1 MTRKIPFSKLQRTC
15 PACPSQWE
23 IVFDDKCG
31 CLINYHDDHL
41 QVYISQSPVTETIRC
56 ISAENLVLSIED
68 LLQTPFCGY
77 MKDDVLFEILSAY
90 DLLEKE

>member
-15 PACPSQWE
+15 AACPSQWE
-23 IVFDDKCG
+23 MEFDDKCG
-31 CLINYHDDHL
+31 CIINYHDDHL
-41 QVYISQSPVTETIRC
+41 QVYISQSPVINIINC
-56 ISAENLVLSIED
+56 IDEVNLVLSVED
-68 LLQTPFCGY
+68 LLQTPLCGY